1 MICYSASHSYPT
13 YFLHWNQGKL
23 PWIQKWKHQSCL
35 TPFCGFPVGQ
45 VPDPWL
51 VLKASMLPGSFPPL
65 CSPYMPHYIFTTTQW
80 PEMSCQH
87 FLHSGQT
94 ISLPKMLHSKPQDLR
109 VGHVT
114 WECGIKVADLQV
126 GISSCIITRILI
138 VEWGKHQGQSLREIG
153 RGYSAGFEDGER
165 SHDEG
170 TRVF

>member
-1 MICYSASHSYPT
+1 MNTKMKAPVLFNTLLWFPSGSSPRSLTCLESFYATWLLPTTLLSLHATLHFHYYPE
-13 YFLHWNQGKL
+13 
-23 PWIQKWKHQSCL
+23 
-35 TPFCGFPVGQ
+35 
-45 VPDPWL
+45 
-51 VLKASMLPGSFPPL
+51 
-65 CSPYMPHYIFTTTQW
+65 W